1 MSDPLVTLA
10 ELEGIQQT
18 PIFVERFPRA
28 GETYNL
34 HAALRLA
41 GRDDLACQLRST
53 LDVARAQAA
62 LVQTPILAVLGEL
75 NAGKSSVV
83 ASFLSP
89 AGRDRIPRGIAN
101 AQGTHRF
108 VYWVPQA
115 WQEKAELGDA
125 FRRFLQV
132 VHGETIHELSRD
144 PAVAAEQYRSGRDNR
159 ALIQIPLVAYDP
171 ALNDIAAAFLD
182 CPDVQT
188 LDRDQDSAT
197 ATNLRLE
204 FVADAARLCS
214 AFILVWERAKVRD
227 RLLTEYLQKLRHRM
241 AQVPLYLLVNKIRP
255 EQDQPAA
262 TLQDEDLVRI
272 RERFDVTGVFVA
284 FDFDI
289 ERRGDEPGWRDL
301 TPRQLVE
308 ENSTEEDHYPSRFP
322 QFFQVT
328 SDTQEASRVAPSHF
342 LRELPKQLD
351 LAQLQRQAVHDHLAE
366 AIQVTRA
373 GLESL
378 QDWSEQS
385 NQRMRAAHAGLLQ
398 FCVERF
404 TNPADGEPYQ
414 IPESEFTSALSESFL
429 RTAPWYLRPGLWMHG
444 RFHSV
449 AQSVREGSSRMRK
462 ILRGLQNPLA
472 QWRGGDRKVE
482 EDLARAG
489 LAGTRI
495 EDAATL
501 AASMH
506 AQRWVPSEM
515 EEEQLRV
522 GWDRTLREFSR
533 FRLSI
538 DPKQLDEMTRDF
550 WDSLSRGQ
558 RLKAFFLLGV
568 LTLMGSIAAVGGLL
582 VAAVDGGATLFAS
595 YSLAAAVAS
604 AIPGLPAFGVAVVGT
619 GGAFAG
625 FMLGAVTQN
634 TLPAL
639 SAFFS
644 MACDAFG
651 IPERLEEDDSPL
663 MVTFGRKTKRQFP
676 LPKIDVPHFSPTSP
690 LPALGVWKWDE
701 AALGQFRKVIDGG
714 I

>member
-10 ELEGIQQT
+10 ELEALQQT
-18 PIFVERFPRA
+18 PILVEQFPHA

-34 HAALRLA
+34 HSALRLA
-41 GRDDLACQLRST
+41 GENDLACQLRKT
-53 LDVARAQAA
+53 LDVARVQAA
-62 LVQTPILAVLGEL
+62 MVQTPILAVLGEL

-89 AGRDRIPRGIAN
+89 SGRERIPRGIAN

-115 WQEKAELGDA
+115 WQENAELGDA

-132 VHGETIHELSRD
+132 VHGETIHELSHD
-144 PAVAAEQYRSGRDNR
+144 PAEAAEQYRSGRDNGV
-159 ALIQIPLVAYDP
+159 LIRIPLVAYDA

-255 EQDQPAA
+255 EHDQPAA

-272 RERFDVTGVFVA
+272 RQRFDVTGVFVA

-289 ERRGDEPGWRDL
+289 ERRREEPGWRDL
-301 TPRQLVE
+301 TPPELVE
-308 ENSTEEDHYPSRFP
+308 ETSPDEDRHTDRFP
-322 QFFQVT
+322 QFFQVD
-328 SDTQEASRVAPSHF
+328 SDTHPPSRVPPDRF
-342 LRELPKQLD
+342 LRQLPRQLD
-351 LAQLQRQAVHDHLAE
+351 LAELQKQAVFDHLAE
-366 AIQVTRA
+366 AIQVTRT

-378 QDWSEQS
+378 RHWSEQL

-414 IPESEFTSALSESFL
+414 IPETEFTSALSESFL
-429 RTAPWYLRPGLWMHG
+429 RTAPWYLRPGLWIHG

-449 AQSVREGSSRMRK
+449 AQSVRDGSLRAKK
-462 ILRGLQNPLA
+462 ILRGLRNPLA
-472 QWRGGDRKVE
+472 QWHGGDRKVE

-495 EDAATL
+495 EDASTL

-506 AQRWVPSEM
+506 AQRWVPSEV

-522 GWDRTLREFSR
+522 GWQRTLQEFSR

-538 DPKQLDEMTRDF
+538 DPEKLDEMTGDF
-550 WDSLSRGQ
+550 WESLSRGQ

-604 AIPGLPAFGVAVVGT
+604 AIPGLPAFGIAVVGT

-644 MACDAFG
+644 MACNAFG
-651 IPERLEEDDSPL
+651 IPERLDDDDSPL
-663 MVTFGRKTKRQFP
+663 IVTFGRKTKRQFP
-676 LPKIDVPHFSPTSP
+676 LPKIDVPHFSPASP
-690 LPALGVWKWDE
+690 LPSLGVWKWDE
-701 AALGQFRKVIDGG
+701 AALGQFRKVIDAG